1 MSPSQ
6 IDISPSDRDPE
17 LPPIDDYHQKSR
29 GKFGHFLSSIFGG
42 SHIERR
48 PLPIILVIL
57 AIIFVGFV
65 VGTLFTMGI
74 LSGVIEIDPK
84 AIKTIFKSLMGK
96 T

>member
-6 IDISPSDRDPE
+6 MDIRPQDHDPE
-17 LPPIDDYHQKSR
+17 LPPIEDFHHGQGR
-29 GKFGHFLSSIFGG
+29 FTHFFGSIFGG
-42 SHIERR
+42 TRVERR
-48 PLPIILVIL
+48 PVPIALMIL
-57 AIIFVGFV
+57 AIIFIGFV

-84 AIKTIFKSLMGK
+84 AIKTLFKTLMGK